1 MLTKTTKTKLQKES
15 ERKQKLQ
22 KLISLKIKKKVKL
35 GEQWKQVRGST
46 ILAWI
51 ESTHKNLQEIVG
63 LAQTEV
69 LSLSLSLSLSLV
81 D

>member
-35 GEQWKQVRGST
+35 GEQWEQVHRST
-46 ILAWI
+46 ILI
-51 ESTHKNLQEIVG
+51 LFFFFFLLIISTIKTYVIHLLRTYVNIYVIG
-63 LAQTEV
+63 
-69 LSLSLSLSLSLV
+69 
-81 D
+81 